1 VQHAHRH
8 CSYSCTLT
16 LLTCSGAQT
25 SALCKSSCK
34 PQVLAADS
42 VSLPQEP
49 RDTGTVFGT
58 LQLPPQTVY
67 RYHGS
72 RALHLVSLH
81 SQFSSL
87 WWRPERASRRMC
99 RYTFRTRGQR
109 AHLVVIAKGG
119 KVTTPQYGR
128 HLYACPPSPGAM
140 AHGDGYA
147 LPMLG
152 RRMTCRCT

>member
-1 VQHAHRH
+1 M
-8 CSYSCTLT
+8 
-16 LLTCSGAQT
+16 QT
-25 SALCKSSCK
+25 SALCKSLCK

-72 RALHLVSLH
+72 RALHLVSPHLQ
-81 SQFSSL
+81 SFCL
-87 WWRPERASRRMC
+87 WWRPDCASRRTC

-119 KVTTPQYGR
+119 KVTTVQNGWD
-128 HLYACPPSPGAM
+128 LC
-140 AHGDGYA
+140 DC
-147 LPMLG
+147 LLG
-152 RRMTCRCT
+152 SRCNGPW